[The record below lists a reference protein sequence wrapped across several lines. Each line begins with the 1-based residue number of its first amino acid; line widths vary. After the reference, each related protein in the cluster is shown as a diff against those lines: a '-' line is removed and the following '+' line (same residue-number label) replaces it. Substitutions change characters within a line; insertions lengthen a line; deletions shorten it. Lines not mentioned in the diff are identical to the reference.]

1 MYIFNVPKI
10 EGEIVM
16 LKSTLFFSIRLKK
29 WTQTKNKNKKMN
41 DLISML
47 NTWNSTR
54 KSAKL
59 NRD

>member
-29 WTQTKNKNKKMN
+29 WTQTKNKNKKN
-41 DLISML
+41 EWSHLY
-47 NTWNSTR
+47 
-54 KSAKL
+54 AKHMEFYKKVS
-59 NRD
+59 

>member
-29 WTQTKNKNKKMN
+29 WTQTKNKNKKN
-41 DLISML
+41 E
-47 NTWNSTR
+47 
-54 KSAKL
+54 
-59 NRD
+59 